1 MVILCC
7 FWGPFSRGHV
17 YLGIKQTRPE
27 TQGMRLG
34 IKAQTSA
41 LAPNLLMVP
50 FDVKAGSR
58 RCLIDMWEHHLQL
71 WSAVYDYLWVL
82 LSADR
87 SPSSTH
93 LIILLS
99 MIKILSTQ
107 CFVWAIQRLEG
118 ENLQR
123 DSSLVG
129 NPKISVAIP
138 CWVGGVQWAFVIT
151 EMAPHSKLW
160 VTPWEQVSA

>member
-50 FDVKAGSR
+50 FDVKAGTYE
-58 RCLIDMWEHHLQL
+58 D
-71 WSAVYDYLWVL
+71 V
-82 LSADR
+82 
-87 SPSSTH
+87 
-93 LIILLS
+93 
-99 MIKILSTQ
+99 
-107 CFVWAIQRLEG
+107 
-118 ENLQR
+118 
-123 DSSLVG
+123 SL
-129 NPKISVAIP
+129 
-138 CWVGGVQWAFVIT
+138 T
-151 EMAPHSKLW
+151 
-160 VTPWEQVSA
+160 

>member
-1 MVILCC
+1 MVILCW

-17 YLGIKQTRPE
+17 YLGIKRTRPG

-58 RCLIDMWEHHLQL
+58 WCLIDIREYHFQL
-71 WSAVYDYLWVL
+71 WCAVYDYFWVL
-82 LSADR
+82 LSADP

-107 CFVWAIQRLEG
+107 CFVWAIQRLQG

-129 NPKISVAIP
+129 NPKKSVAIP
-138 CWVGGVQWAFVIT
+138 CWVGGVQRAFVIT
-151 EMAPHSKLW
+151 ELAPSLKIVSHSM
-160 VTPWEQVSA
+160 EQVPA